1 MQAVWVT
8 RIERNVDRAASA
20 LFALACGYCAN
31 LWFSADLKQPMLAVA
46 ALAATAFAFLLSIRA
61 LGAVEP
67 DSKKVPVPIF
77 DVREVEPMESQEFCL
92 SVEAGYEEEAELL
105 LTNPFEPDGPSTEPL
120 LLDDILAEIEPDS
133 RVVRLFDPAA
143 MPTAGELR
151 SRIDLHLESGLSAAQ
166 SNEAAQALHDALAE
180 LRRSLR

>member
-1 MQAVWVT
+1 MT
-8 RIERNVDRAASA
+8 RIEKNVDRAASA
-20 LFALACGYCAN
+20 LFALACGYCGN
-31 LWFSADLKQPMLAVA
+31 LWFSAELRQPVLGVA
-46 ALAATAFAFLLSIRA
+46 ALAVTVFAYLLSIRA
-61 LGAVEP
+61 LRRVEP
-67 DSKKVPVPIF
+67 EPRKVPVSIF
-77 DVREVEPMESQEFCL
+77 DVREVEPIEAQSFCL
-92 SVEAGYEEEAELL
+92 NGEAGGDEEAELL
-105 LTNPFEPDGPSTEPL
+105 LTDRLEPEGESDEPL

-151 SRIDLHLESGLSAAQ
+151 SRIDLHLESGLSQAQ